1 MEKKKKKILEGIY
14 YIGLIVLICI
24 SITSIALL
32 SFKKA
37 NIINIPENF
46 TEEQLK
52 IIDIVSQNNGISS
65 ISNIIAATAI
75 FFTVLLVIISVFQ
88 FIKTKEFEQIQE
100 ETKNKMNELDVKI
113 SEYDRKMK
121 SVEDRIEEEKVLKE
135 DIKKNIDVTKAYI
148 YKLRAEEEYKHAKIN
163 HLFFI
168 DMYEKCIEILNKY
181 NENLIEEYEISRI
194 YINLGIAYMNI
205 QNYDR
210 AEKQLLKSLEYN
222 DLPNDEIS
230 KRINLAYLYKIKS
243 NYGDMFYYLE
253 EAKKI
258 NSEGFKQELLIK
270 IIDGHYFIE
279 ELESESIRGRFMKVT
294 GCQINSN
301 GDLLYDKELVRYK
314 NNNVVNIRQFNN

>member
-100 ETKNKMNELDVKI
+100 ETKNKINELDVKI

-194 YINLGIAYMNI
+194 YINLGIEYMHI

-230 KRINLAYLYKIKS
+230 KRINLACLYKIKS
-243 NYGDMFYYLE
+243 N
-253 EAKKI
+253 
-258 NSEGFKQELLIK
+258 
-270 IIDGHYFIE
+270 
-279 ELESESIRGRFMKVT
+279 
-294 GCQINSN
+294 
-301 GDLLYDKELVRYK
+301 
-314 NNNVVNIRQFNN
+314 